1 MKKTFLFITL
11 IITLVCIVCIAKC
24 FYKNDIPPVVK
35 TYSDYNHYHKEAIK
49 YCKSNKLN
57 TSYYFLIDL
66 SVHSGSKRFYLCD
79 FSKQIFTDKYIVS
92 HGCGSSF
99 WSWDYSRSYAK
110 ISNEKDSHCSSIGK
124 YIIGKRGISQW
135 GIKINYLLHG
145 MDSSNSNALKRNI
158 VLHSWNAVSEKETFP
173 DGTPEG
179 WGCPAVSNESLKRI
193 SAKIDSTKKPVLLWV
208 IK

>member
-1 MKKTFLFITL
+1 MKKTFLFVTL
-11 IITLVCIVCIAKC
+11 IITLVCFVCIAKC

-35 TYSDYNHYHKEAIK
+35 TYSDYNNYHQEAIK
-49 YCKSNKLN
+49 YCKSKKLD
-57 TSYYFLIDL
+57 TSFYFLIDL
-66 SVHSGSKRFYLCD
+66 SIHSGSKRFYLCD
-79 FSKQIFTDKYIVS
+79 FSKQKFTDKYIVS

-99 WSWDYSRSYAK
+99 WSWDLSKTNAK
-110 ISNEKDSHCSSIGK
+110 ISNENDSHCSSIGK
-124 YIIGKRGISQW
+124 YIIGKRGLSQW

-193 SAKIDSTKKPVLLWV
+193 SAKIDTSKKPILLWV